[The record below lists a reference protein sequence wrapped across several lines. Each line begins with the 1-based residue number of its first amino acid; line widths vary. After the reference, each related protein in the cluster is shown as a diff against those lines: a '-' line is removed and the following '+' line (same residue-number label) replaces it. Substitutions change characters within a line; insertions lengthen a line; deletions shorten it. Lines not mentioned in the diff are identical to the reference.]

1 MVGALGGFGSEL
13 NLTTGLAVGAAV
25 VAVIVCAAGV
35 ASARRSGRRLL
46 KEHLLLEGA
55 LNNMVQGLC
64 MFDADDGLVM
74 WNQRYVDMYKFD
86 PGTIWVGCSSRDL
99 LNARIAAGT
108 FPLDP
113 DGYISKLYEALGQ
126 GRSFELD
133 IDLNDG
139 RVVAVVNQLMP
150 NGGWVATHE
159 DITERRR
166 AARELERTRNFLDM
180 VIENV
185 PSPIIVKD
193 VPALRYRFINRA
205 AENYLGV
212 GREAMLGKSL
222 AEVMPDEESI
232 AVIDAEERKLIATGE
247 VAVLDEHV
255 VTTPGN
261 GRRIVNTARLPVMDE
276 DGKPKYLITV
286 IRDLTERKRHEQ
298 QIEHLSHHD
307 LLTDLPNRA
316 AFNERLDDGIAV
328 AAAKDSTCALLM
340 FDIDGFKTINDVY
353 GQATGD
359 AVLRIVAERVGKACE
374 GAFLARVGGDEF
386 AVIAPGELQPQA
398 TMALA
403 ERIGAALGP
412 SVEVDGD
419 VLKAGISIGIAIYP
433 QDGSNSAAL
442 VANADVALEHAK
454 QHARGSIRYFEP
466 ETDRQL
472 REERALQQDLRLA
485 VSRGEIDI
493 HSQPQ
498 ARMDGSIV
506 GFEALA
512 RWHHP
517 ARGIVPPGRFIPI
530 AEESGAIMEI
540 GEWILRRACD
550 EAASWPNDLNVA
562 INLSPVQFQHGDLPK
577 LVHEVLLETGL
588 AAGRLELEITESVLI
603 DDLDHAVGILRR
615 LKNLG
620 VRIAMDDFG
629 TGYSSLSYLQAFPF
643 DKIKIDKGFISKI
656 DACAQSATIVRA
668 VIALGRELSLPVLAE
683 GVETEQQLR
692 FLAEESCDGIQGYY
706 IGKPLPID
714 NYSELV
720 GRTAEPKPARAV
732 R

>member
-1 MVGALGGFGSEL
+1 MVGALGGFASGL
-13 NLTTGLAVGAAV
+13 HTTTGLAAAAV
-25 VAVIVCAAGV
+25 VVAAFVCVAGI
-35 ASARRSGRRLL
+35 ASARRSGRKLL
-46 KEHLLLEGA
+46 TEHLLLEGA
-55 LNNMVQGLC
+55 LNNMIQGLC
-64 MFDADDGLVM
+64 MFDADDRLVM
-74 WNQRYVDMYKFD
+74 WNQRYVDMYKFQ
-86 PGTIWVGCSSRDL
+86 PGTIWVGCTSRDL
-99 LNARIAAGT
+99 LNARVAAGT
-108 FPLDP
+108 FPLDL
-113 DGYISKLYEALGQ
+113 DGYVLKLYEALGE
-126 GRSFELD
+126 GRSFKID
-133 IDLNDG
+133 IELNDG
-139 RVVAVVNQLMP
+139 RVMAVVNQPMP
-150 NGGWVATHE
+150 GGGWVATHE

-180 VIENV
+180 IIENV

-205 AENYLGV
+205 AESYLGI
-212 GREAMLGKSL
+212 GRDAMLGKSL
-222 AEVMPDEESI
+222 AEVMPDERSI
-232 AVIDAEERKLIATGE
+232 AVIDAEERKLIETGKI
-247 VAVLDEHV
+247 AVLDEHV
-255 VTTPGN
+255 VATPGN
-261 GRRIVNTARLPVMDE
+261 GSRIVNTARLPVMGE

-286 IRDLTERKRHEQ
+286 IRDLTERKRHEE
-298 QIEHLSHHD
+298 QIEHLSHYD

-316 AFNERLDDGIAV
+316 AFKDRLEGHIA
-328 AAAKDSTCALLM
+328 AAAKKNGACALLM

-353 GQATGD
+353 GQETGD
-359 AVLRIVAERVGKACE
+359 AILRMVADRAGKACD

-386 AVIAPGELQPQA
+386 AVIAPDGPQPQGA
-398 TMALA
+398 MSLA
-403 ERIGAALGP
+403 ERIVAALETP
-412 SVEVDGD
+412 ID
-419 VLKAGISIGIAIYP
+419 VHGYTLKAGVTVGLAIYP
-433 QDGSNSAAL
+433 QDGADGTAL

-454 QHARGSIRYFEP
+454 EHARGSIRFFEP

-485 VSRGEIDI
+485 ISRGELDI
-493 HSQPQ
+493 HYQPQ

-517 ARGIVPPGRFIPI
+517 ERGIVPPSRFIPI
-530 AEESGAIMEI
+530 AEESGAIIEI
-540 GEWILRRACD
+540 GEWILRRACE
-550 EAASWPNDLNVA
+550 EAASWPNDLSVA

-577 LVHEVLLETGL
+577 LVHEILLQTGL
-588 AAGRLELEITESVLI
+588 PAKRLELEITESVLI

-643 DKIKIDKGFISKI
+643 DKIKIDKGFISKV
-656 DACAQSATIVRA
+656 DQCSQSATIVRA

-714 NYSELV
+714 NYGDVIGRPSEV
-720 GRTAEPKPARAV
+720 TAARAAG
-732 R
+732 

>member
-1 MVGALGGFGSEL
+1 MLGVLGDIGSGVGA
-13 NLTTGLAVGAAV
+13 TTGLAAGA
-25 VAVIVCAAGV
+25 VAVAIVICAVGICC
-35 ASARRSGRRLL
+35 ARRSGRRLL

-64 MFDADDGLVM
+64 MFDADDRLVM
-74 WNQRYVDMYKFD
+74 WNQRYVDMYKFG
-86 PGTIWVGCSSRDL
+86 PGAIWVGCSSRDL

-113 DGYISKLYEALGQ
+113 DGYIIKLYEALGE
-126 GRSFELD
+126 GRSFILD
-133 IDLNDG
+133 IELHDG
-139 RVVAVVNQLMP
+139 RVMSVVNQPMP

-180 VIENV
+180 IIENV

-193 VPALRYRFINRA
+193 VPAMRYRFINRA
-205 AENYLGV
+205 AEAYLGV
-212 GREAMLGKSL
+212 GREAMLGKTL
-222 AEVMPDEESI
+222 AEVMPDEASI
-232 AVIDAEERKLIATGE
+232 AVIDGEERKLIATGK

-255 VTTPGN
+255 VATPGN
-261 GRRIVNTARLPVMDE
+261 GSRIVNTARLPVMGD

-286 IRDLTERKRHEQ
+286 IRDLTEGKRREQ
-298 QIEHLSHHD
+298 QIEHLSHYD

-316 AFNERLDDGIAV
+316 AFNERLDGDIAA
-328 AAAKDSTCALLM
+328 AAAKGGACALLM

-353 GQATGD
+353 GQETGD
-359 AVLRIVAERVGKACE
+359 AILRMVAERAGKACD
-374 GAFLARVGGDEF
+374 GGFLARVGGDEF
-386 AVIAPGELQPQA
+386 AVIAPDSPQQQTA
-398 TMALA
+398 LSLA
-403 ERIGAALGP
+403 ERIVAALEP
-412 SVEVDGD
+412 AIEVNGY
-419 VLKAGISIGIAIYP
+419 VLKAGVTVGVAIYP
-433 QDGSNSAAL
+433 QDGGDSAAL

-454 QHARGSIRYFEP
+454 VHARGSIRFFEP

-485 VSRGEIDI
+485 VSRGEIAI
-493 HSQPQ
+493 HYQPQ

-517 ARGIVPPGRFIPI
+517 ARGVVPPNRFIPI
-530 AEESGAIMEI
+530 AEESGAIIEI
-540 GEWILRRACD
+540 GEWILRRACE
-550 EAASWPNDLNVA
+550 EAASWPDDLSVA
-562 INLSPVQFQHGDLPK
+562 INLSPIQFQHGDLPK
-577 LVHEVLLETGL
+577 LVHEVLLQTGL
-588 AAGRLELEITESVLI
+588 PAKRLELEITESVLI

-656 DACAQSATIVRA
+656 DQCSQSATIVRA

-714 NYSELV
+714 NYGDLV
-720 GRTAEPKPARAV
+720 GRPPKARPV
-732 R
+732 RAAG

>member
-1 MVGALGGFGSEL
+1 MSGVLGFGSGLEA
-13 NLTTGLAVGAAV
+13 TTAFAAGAVL
-25 VAVIVCAAGV
+25 VAVIVCAAGI
-35 ASARRSGRRLL
+35 ASARHSGRKLL
-46 KEHLLLEGA
+46 NEHLLLEGA

-64 MFDADDGLVM
+64 MFDADDRLVM
-74 WNQRYVDMYKFD
+74 WNQRYVDMYKFE
-86 PGTIWVGCSSRDL
+86 PGAIWVGCTSRDL

-108 FPLDP
+108 FPLDRE
-113 DGYISKLYEALGQ
+113 GYVSKLYEALNH
-126 GRSFELD
+126 GRSFKLD
-133 IDLNDG
+133 IELNDG
-139 RVVAVVNQLMP
+139 RVMAVVNQPMP
-150 NGGWVATHE
+150 DGGWVATHE

-180 VIENV
+180 IIENV

-205 AENYLGV
+205 AENYLGI
-212 GREAMLGKSL
+212 GRNAMLGKSL
-222 AEVMPDEESI
+222 AEVMPDEHSI
-232 AVIDAEERKLIATGE
+232 AVIDAEERKLIETGKI
-247 VAVLDEHV
+247 AVLDEHV
-255 VTTPGN
+255 VATPGN
-261 GRRIVNTARLPVMDE
+261 GQRIVNTARLPVMGE

-316 AFNERLDDGIAV
+316 AFNDRLDDDIAH
-328 AAAKDSTCALLM
+328 AAAKGVTCALLM
-340 FDIDGFKTINDVY
+340 LDIDGLKTINDVY
-353 GQATGD
+353 GQETGD
-359 AVLRIVAERVGKACE
+359 AILRLVAERAGKAADH
-374 GAFLARVGGDEF
+374 AFLARVGDDEF
-386 AVIAPGELQPQA
+386 AVIAPDGPQPQTA
-398 TMALA
+398 VSLA
-403 ERIGAALGP
+403 EAIVAALEP
-412 SVEVDGD
+412 AIEVNGYT
-419 VLKAGISIGIAIYP
+419 VKAGVTIGIAIYP
-433 QDGSNSAAL
+433 QDGGDGAAL

-454 QHARGSIRYFEP
+454 EHARGSIRFFEP

-485 VSRGEIDI
+485 ISRGEIDI
-493 HSQPQ
+493 HYQPQ

-517 ARGIVPPGRFIPI
+517 ARGIVPPNRFIPI
-530 AEESGAIMEI
+530 AEESGSIMEI
-540 GEWILRRACD
+540 GEWILRRACE
-550 EAASWPNDLNVA
+550 EAASWPNDLSVA

-588 AAGRLELEITESVLI
+588 AAKRLELEITESVLI

-656 DACAQSATIVRA
+656 DQCSQSATIVRA

-692 FLAEESCDGIQGYY
+692 FLAKESCDGIQGYY

-714 NYSELV
+714 NYFDVV
-720 GRTAEPKPARAV
+720 GRTPEAKPARAAG
-732 R
+732 